1 MTTTHQTQPVEPEMI
16 DNGARCAECGHEFT
30 DGDTYARARATA
42 AEAALAAALTDTDVD
57 PGAVMAACVDCAL
70 LPHRRRPASADM
82 PANGPESRQD
92 GPQGLPPTQESRA
105 GSPGALE
112 ATQGHA
118 GAVTA

>member
-1 MTTTHQTQPVEPEMI
+1 MTTTINLTPVTTAMLEA
-16 DNGARCAECGHEFT
+16 NAQCAECGRTFT
-30 DGDTYARARATA
+30 ASDAYARARATA

-70 LPHRRRPASADM
+70 LPHRRRPASAGM

-112 ATQGHA
+112 AAEGRA
-118 GAVTA
+118 LGVTA